1 VRWLVPVGAVAAV
14 GLAIGAAAIAGAKS
28 AAPLLPA
35 RSTAQLLAAVDG
47 PAAPPPPMTAT
58 VQEIAN
64 LGLPSLPGSGS
75 PMSAMSLLSG
85 THTFKIW
92 YGGPTRV
99 RVAMPVPLGETDLR
113 RLGRDVW
120 LWNSKTSQATHYVL
134 PAAAANEPALPA
146 QTPAVPTPQ
155 QLAKQILA
163 AVGKTTTV
171 KLQQNVTVAGQ
182 PAYQLSLAP
191 KDSSSLIGQI
201 TIAVD
206 AANSMP
212 LQVQVFARGASSP
225 AFQLG
230 FTSISFGMPAA
241 SNFAF
246 TPPAGAK
253 VRTVKANG
261 PLLPGLLGPL
271 GLPGPLSAGVPASL
285 PRGATI
291 ICQSPVKGQ
300 KAVVLKGKNAPK
312 VVIIRTKQG
321 VTVHAQAPA
330 GTKAAAGQPPPRVTI
345 LCAQAIKGLPQRPT
359 GVTEGTPP
367 KGGWTGFAPMPG
379 SRCAEKIHARAGV
392 RAMVPFAAG
401 GSRVMGQGWT
411 AVAVLPIG
419 GGGGALGVL
428 QGAATPVSGSWGSGH
443 LLRTT
448 LFSVLIT
455 NNGHV
460 LIGAV
465 QPSVLYA
472 DAARLK

>member
-1 VRWLVPVGAVAAV
+1 MNPPIKLRRRARWLVPVGAVAAV
-14 GLAIGAAAIAGAKS
+14 GLAIGGSVIAGAQTG
-28 AAPLLPA
+28 APLLPT
-35 RSTAQLLAAVDG
+35 RTTAQLLAAVNG
-47 PAAPPPPMTAT
+47 PAAPSPMTAT

-64 LGLPSLPGSGS
+64 LGLPSLPGSDS

-85 THTFKIW
+85 THTFKVW
-92 YGGPTRV
+92 YGGPTRF

-113 RLGRDVW
+113 RAGRDVW

-134 PAAAANEPALPA
+134 PAAAANRPQVPAK
-146 QTPAVPTPQ
+146 TPAVPTPQ

-182 PAYQLSLAP
+182 SAYQLSLAP
-191 KDSSSLIGQI
+191 KDGSSLIGQI

-246 TPPAGAK
+246 TPPPGAK
-253 VRTVKANG
+253 VKTVKANG
-261 PLLPGLLGPL
+261 ALPGLLG
-271 GLPGPLSAGVPASL
+271 LPGPAFIAGGGPL
-285 PRGATI
+285 PRGVTVMCQAKGKGQQVTI
-291 ICQSPVKGQ
+291 VRGQ
-300 KAVVLKGKNAPK
+300 KAVQK
-312 VVIIRTKQG
+312 VVITPAKQG
-321 VTVHAQAPA
+321 VTVHGQAGAIARVKA
-330 GTKAAAGQPPPRVTI
+330 GAGLPPRI
-345 LCAQAIKGLPQRPT
+345 ALLCGKQIKGLPERPT

-367 KGGWTGFAPMPG
+367 QGGWTGFAPLSGTPRQALM
-379 SRCAEKIHARAGV
+379 
-392 RAMVPFAAG
+392 PFAAPG
-401 GSRVMGQGWT
+401 ARTLGKGWT
-411 AVAVLPIG
+411 AVAVLPA
-419 GGGGALGVL
+419 GGAGASLGML

-443 LLRTT
+443 LIRTT

-455 NNGHV
+455 DNGHV
-460 LIGAV
+460 LVGAV

-472 DAARLK
+472 DAAQLK

>member
-1 VRWLVPVGAVAAV
+1 MKSPIKLPRRARWLVPVGAVAAV
-14 GLAIGAAAIAGAKS
+14 GLAIGGSVIAGAQTG
-28 AAPLLPA
+28 APLLPA
-35 RSTAQLLAAVDG
+35 RTTAQLLAAVNG

-64 LGLPSLPGSGS
+64 LGLPSLPGSNS
-75 PMSAMSLLSG
+75 PMSATSLLSG
-85 THTFKIW
+85 THTFKVW
-92 YGGPTRV
+92 YGGPTRF
-99 RVAMPVPLGETDLR
+99 RVAMPVPLGETDVR
-113 RLGRDVW
+113 RAGRDVW

-134 PAAAANEPALPA
+134 PAAAANRPQVPAK
-146 QTPAVPTPQ
+146 TPSVPTPQ

-182 PAYQLSLAP
+182 SAYQLSLAP
-191 KDSSSLIGQI
+191 KNGSSLIGQI

-246 TPPAGAK
+246 TPPPGAR

-261 PLLPGLLGPL
+261 ALPGLLG
-271 GLPGPLSAGVPASL
+271 LPGPVAIVGGGPL
-285 PRGATI
+285 PRGVTVTCQAKGKGQQVTI
-291 ICQSPVKGQ
+291 IRGQ
-300 KAVVLKGKNAPK
+300 KTQK
-312 VVIIRTKQG
+312 VVITRTKQG
-321 VTVHAQAPA
+321 VTVH
-330 GTKAAAGQPPPRVTI
+330 GQPGVTARVKAGAGLPPRI
-345 LCAQAIKGLPQRPT
+345 ALLCGKQIKGLPVRPV
-359 GVTEGTPP
+359 GVPAGTPP
-367 KGGWTGFAPMPG
+367 KSSWTGFAPMSGRP
-379 SRCAEKIHARAGV
+379 RQAL
-392 RAMVPFAAG
+392 MPFAAPG
-401 GSRVMGQGWT
+401 ARTLGKGWT
-411 AVAVLPIG
+411 AVAVLPA
-419 GGGGALGVL
+419 GGAGASLGML

-443 LLRTT
+443 LIRTT

-455 NNGHV
+455 DNGHV
-460 LIGAV
+460 LVGAV

-472 DAARLK
+472 DAAQLK

>member
-1 VRWLVPVGAVAAV
+1 MNPPIKLPRRGRWLVPVGAVAAV
-14 GLAIGAAAIAGAKS
+14 GLAIGGSVIAGAQTG
-28 AAPLLPA
+28 APLLPA
-35 RSTAQLLAAVDG
+35 RTTAQLLAAVDA

-58 VQEIAN
+58 VQETAN
-64 LGLPSLPGSGS
+64 LGLPSLPGSDN

-85 THTFKIW
+85 THTFKVW
-92 YGGPTRV
+92 YGGPTRF

-113 RLGRDVW
+113 RAGRDVW
-120 LWNSKTSQATHYVL
+120 LWNSKTSRATHYVL
-134 PAAAANEPALPA
+134 PAAAANRPQVPAHI
-146 QTPAVPTPQ
+146 PAVPAPQ

-163 AVGKTTTV
+163 AVGQTTTV
-171 KLQQNVTVAGQ
+171 KLRQNVTVAGQ

-191 KDSSSLIGQI
+191 KNSSSLIGQI

-206 AANSMP
+206 ADNSMP

-246 TPPAGAK
+246 TPPPGAK

-261 PLLPGLLGPL
+261 ALPGLLG
-271 GLPGPLSAGVPASL
+271 LPGPVAIAGQGRL

-291 ICQSPVKGQ
+291 MCQAKGKGQRVMILRGQ
-300 KAVVLKGKNAPK
+300 KAPK
-312 VVIIRTKQG
+312 AVITRTKQG
-321 VTVHAQAPA
+321 VVVHGQSGVIARVKA
-330 GTKAAAGQPPPRVTI
+330 GAGLPPKVAI
-345 LCAQAIKGLPQRPT
+345 LCAKPIRGLPQRPA
-359 GVTEGTPP
+359 GVTQGTPA
-367 KGGWTGFAPMPG
+367 KGDWTGFAPMSGAPPG
-379 SRCAEKIHARAGV
+379 AL
-392 RAMVPFAAG
+392 PFAAAG
-401 GSRVMGQGWT
+401 TRVMGKGWT
-411 AVAVLPIG
+411 AVAVLPAG
-419 GGGGALGVL
+419 GAGGALGML

-443 LLRTT
+443 LIRTT

-460 LIGAV
+460 LVGAV

-472 DAARLK
+472 DAAQLK

>member
-1 VRWLVPVGAVAAV
+1 
-14 GLAIGAAAIAGAKS
+14 
-28 AAPLLPA
+28 
-35 RSTAQLLAAVDG
+35 
-47 PAAPPPPMTAT
+47 MTAT

-64 LGLPSLPGSGS
+64 LGLPSLPGADS

-246 TPPAGAK
+246 TPPPGAK
-253 VRTVKANG
+253 VRTVKAHG
-261 PLLPGLLGPL
+261 PLLPGLLG
-271 GLPGPLSAGVPASL
+271 LPGPLGMGVPASL

-321 VTVHAQAPA
+321 ATVHAQAPA
-330 GTKAAAGQPPPRVTI
+330 GTKAAAGQPPSRVTI
-345 LCAQAIKGLPQRPT
+345 LCARAIKGLPQRPT

-367 KGGWTGFAPMPG
+367 QGGWTGFAPRSG
-379 SRCAEKIHARAGV
+379 SVSAKRVQVPAGGPP
-392 RAMVPFAAG
+392 MVPFAAG
-401 GSRVMGQGWT
+401 ASRVMGQGWT

-419 GGGGALGVL
+419 GAGGALGVL
-428 QGAATPVSGSWGSGH
+428 QGAATPVSGPWGSGH

>member
-1 VRWLVPVGAVAAV
+1 VTVNPPIKLPRRARWLVPVGAVAAV
-14 GLAIGAAAIAGAKS
+14 GLAIGGSVIAGAQTG
-28 AAPLLPA
+28 APLLPA
-35 RSTAQLLAAVDG
+35 RTTAQLLAAVDA

-64 LGLPSLPGSGS
+64 LGLPSLPGSGN

-85 THTFKIW
+85 THTFKVW
-92 YGGPTRV
+92 YGGPTRF

-113 RLGRDVW
+113 RAGRDVW
-120 LWNSKTSQATHYVL
+120 LWTSKTSQATHYVL
-134 PAAAANEPALPA
+134 PAAAANRPQVPAHAPS
-146 QTPAVPTPQ
+146 VPTPQ

-182 PAYQLSLAP
+182 PAYQLTLAP
-191 KDSSSLIGQI
+191 KDSRSLIGQI

-206 AANSMP
+206 ADNSMP

-246 TPPAGAK
+246 TPPPGAK

-261 PLLPGLLGPL
+261 ALPGLLG
-271 GLPGPLSAGVPASL
+271 LPGPVAIAGGGRL
-285 PRGATI
+285 PRGVTVMCQAKGKGQQVTI
-291 ICQSPVKGQ
+291 IRGQ
-300 KAVVLKGKNAPK
+300 KAQK
-312 VVIIRTKQG
+312 VVITRTKQG
-321 VTVHAQAPA
+321 VTVHGQAGAIARVKA
-330 GTKAAAGQPPPRVTI
+330 GAGLPPKI
-345 LCAQAIKGLPQRPT
+345 ALLCANQIKGLPERPT

-367 KGGWTGFAPMPG
+367 KGWTGFVPLSGTPRQALM
-379 SRCAEKIHARAGV
+379 
-392 RAMVPFAAG
+392 PFAAPG
-401 GSRVMGQGWT
+401 ARVLGKGWT
-411 AVAVLPIG
+411 AVAVLPAG
-419 GGGGALGVL
+419 GAGGALGML
-428 QGAATPVSGSWGSGH
+428 QGAASPVSGSWGSGH
-443 LLRTT
+443 LIRTT

-455 NNGHV
+455 DNGHV
-460 LIGAV
+460 LVGAV

-472 DAARLK
+472 DAAQLK

>member
-1 VRWLVPVGAVAAV
+1 MNPPIKLPRRARWLVPVGAVAAV
-14 GLAIGAAAIAGAKS
+14 GLAIGGSVIAGAQTG
-28 AAPLLPA
+28 APLLPA
-35 RSTAQLLAAVDG
+35 RTTAQLLAAVNA

-64 LGLPSLPGSGS
+64 LGLPSLPGSDN

-85 THTFKIW
+85 THTFKVW
-92 YGGPTRV
+92 YGGPTRF

-113 RLGRDVW
+113 RAGRDVW

-134 PAAAANEPALPA
+134 PAAAANRPQVPAK
-146 QTPAVPTPQ
+146 TPAVPTPQ

-171 KLQQNVTVAGQ
+171 RLQQNVTVAGQ
-182 PAYQLSLAP
+182 SAYQLSLAP
-191 KDSSSLIGQI
+191 KNGSSLIGQV
-201 TIAVD
+201 TIAID

-246 TPPAGAK
+246 TPPPGAK

-261 PLLPGLLGPL
+261 ALPGLLG
-271 GLPGPLSAGVPASL
+271 LPGPFAIAGGGPL
-285 PRGATI
+285 PRGVTVMCQAKGKGQQVTI
-291 ICQSPVKGQ
+291 IRGQ
-300 KAVVLKGKNAPK
+300 AQK
-312 VVIIRTKQG
+312 VVITRTKQG
-321 VTVHAQAPA
+321 VTVHGQAGEIARVKA
-330 GTKAAAGQPPPRVTI
+330 GAGLPPRVAL
-345 LCAQAIKGLPQRPT
+345 LCAHQIKGLPERPT

-367 KGGWTGFAPMPG
+367 QGGWTGFAPLSGTPRQALM
-379 SRCAEKIHARAGV
+379 
-392 RAMVPFAAG
+392 PFAAPAG
-401 GSRVMGQGWT
+401 RVLGQGWT
-411 AVAVLPIG
+411 AVAVLPAG
-419 GGGGALGVL
+419 GAGGALGML
-428 QGAATPVSGSWGSGH
+428 QGAASPVSGSWGSGH
-443 LLRTT
+443 LIRTT

-455 NNGHV
+455 DNGHV
-460 LIGAV
+460 LVGAV

-472 DAARLK
+472 DAAQLK